1 MRAMSQS
8 RVRSKR
14 QIRTNILKMKKII
27 SLEVIPRSLTLYP
40 PSFPPTFSLPTF
52 TGSQVTIQ
60 AVALNG
66 WIWTFLATI
75 SGTEKTHCNII
86 GLVWYMRY
94 WSSGRKHSE
103 AYGSYA
109 INPSF
114 SMITVTQFCLVKS
127 LFRYRVFVFTRREKI
142 HVFHIYKRLSNSTP

>member
-1 MRAMSQS
+1 
-8 RVRSKR
+8 
-14 QIRTNILKMKKII
+14 MKKII
-27 SLEVIPRSLTLYP
+27 SLEIIPHSLTLYP

-52 TGSQVTIQ
+52 TGSHVTIQ

-75 SGTEKTHCNII
+75 SGTEKTYCNII

-94 WSSGRKHSE
+94 WFSGRTHSE

-127 LFRYRVFVFTRREKI
+127 LFRYLVFVFTRREKT
-142 HVFHIYKRLSNSTP
+142 HVFSYLQTAFKLYTLVISINSLIWNVVQFMMSDSQ